1 MEPMSNAQLRKID
14 LRKAAEDEASA
25 ARNLLPRE
33 PWQDLVLSKPGH
45 VASWVS
51 ARLLAGA
58 RNGRA
63 TIVNARKAHQAIRPV
78 PIVGIAE
85 RIALRALTE
94 WVLATHERPARDSD
108 AYRAFVHGPIRYA
121 LQSLER
127 PYRLDLGNPPIEY
140 VVQADIAAF
149 YQYVDHNVLLEE
161 LQMQTENIEGSRLLV
176 ELLADVQGASYG
188 LPQLLDASDR
198 LAEVYMGII
207 ERELRR
213 RGLPLWRYND
223 DFRFAVNGYA
233 KALQVVEDLSTIAHS
248 VGLIVNDGKTT
259 ILKFDTYFQRLFW
272 RPDLQGEDFADADN
286 IDIGFSEYSD
296 EDEVQLLGK
305 ANAFLERIDSGEP
318 GGINLKDL
326 AFDEVREL
334 RSALSTFK
342 RNVDDSA
349 LPFIQDIARFVPQ
362 LTPRLCDYLLALS
375 ETDGII
381 EEWLGVTGWSGG
393 FNVWQRA
400 WLVYVARRSGFT
412 SDPRCQEWIL
422 SQLRHSEGTLLH
434 AESALALAEA
444 NEISFEDLDE
454 YLRTQPESLIPW
466 YLIAIKTLRDVPDDR
481 LAAVKQSY
489 PLGRLL
495 LSN

>member
-1 MEPMSNAQLRKID
+1 
-14 LRKAAEDEASA
+14 
-25 ARNLLPRE
+25 
-33 PWQDLVLSKPGH
+33 
-45 VASWVS
+45 
-51 ARLLAGA
+51 
-58 RNGRA
+58 
-63 TIVNARKAHQAIRPV
+63 
-78 PIVGIAE
+78 
-85 RIALRALTE
+85 
-94 WVLATHERPARDSD
+94 
-108 AYRAFVHGPIRYA
+108 VHGPIRYA
-121 LQSLER
+121 LESLEM

-149 YQYVDHNVLLEE
+149 YQYVDHKVLLEE

-213 RGLPLWRYND
+213 RGLSLWRYND

-233 KALQVVEDLSTIAHS
+233 NALQVVEDLSTIAHS
-248 VGLIVNDGKTT
+248 VGLILNEGKTA

-272 RPDLQGEDFADADN
+272 RTDNLADEDFADADN
-286 IDIGFSEYSD
+286 IAIGFAEYSD

-305 ANAFLERIDSGEP
+305 AKAFLERIESGEP

-326 AFDEVREL
+326 TFDEVREL
-334 RSALSTFK
+334 RSALGTFK
-342 RNVDDSA
+342 RNADDSA
-349 LPFIQDIARFVPQ
+349 LPFIQEIARFVPQ
-362 LTPRLCDYLLALS
+362 VTPRLCDYLLALS

-381 EEWLGVTGWSGG
+381 EEWLGVAAWSRG

-400 WLVYVARRSGFT
+400 WLVYVARRSRFT

-422 SQLRHSEGTLLH
+422 SELRHSEGTLLH

-444 NEISFEDLDE
+444 DAISFEELDE

-466 YLIAIKTLRDVPDDR
+466 YLIAIGTLSDIPDDR
-481 LAAVKQSY
+481 LEAVKQSY